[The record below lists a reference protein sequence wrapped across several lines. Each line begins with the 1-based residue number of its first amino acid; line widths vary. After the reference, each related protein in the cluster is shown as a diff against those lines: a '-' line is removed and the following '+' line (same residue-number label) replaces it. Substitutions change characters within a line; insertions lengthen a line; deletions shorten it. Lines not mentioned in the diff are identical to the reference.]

1 MLGKGERDLF
11 RADFFATNLTRDWHN
26 AFSWFQS
33 RLLLLQTFL
42 LQFLDNLLI
51 HDYEKTLTLFCV
63 WRFQHGLS
71 CPLGTEH

>member
-11 RADFFATNLTRDWHN
+11 RADFVATNLTRDWQN

-42 LQFLDNLLI
+42 LQFLDTLLI
-51 HDYEKTLTLFCV
+51 HDYEKTLTLFFVCRLQQSLFV
-63 WRFQHGLS
+63 CF
-71 CPLGTEH
+71 GTEH